1 MESTITKQQ
10 SITTQNTSI
19 SRECIKDFFNNVEYE
34 VKFLMDRWGF
44 DNLVDYVSDVANGQK
59 TQTKTKLISNFYEN
73 FLVKSL
79 TKYGYNVQGA
89 GENGYDIIIDDVKYE
104 VKLTLSNEDNWT
116 GNSFSKVK
124 VPNVILIKLDFDEN
138 CNIKD
143 CFFGILNMKHSKW
156 KGDTEKGNSG
166 FSTLVIVKEDIN
178 NLKVIFGNIKKN
190 RVNLGIIKENYRN
203 GEE

>member
-1 MESTITKQQ
+1 MTYTMITPEINTKQN
-10 SITTQNTSI
+10 ITI
-19 SRECIKDFFNNVEYE
+19 SRDCISDFFNRVEEE

-44 DNLVDYVSDVANGQK
+44 ENLEDYVSDVANGQK

-79 TKYGYNVQGA
+79 TDFGYNVQGA
-89 GENGYDIIIDDVKYE
+89 GEDGYDIIIDGVKYE
-104 VKLTLSNEDNWT
+104 VKLTLSDGNTWT

-124 VPNVILIKLDFDEN
+124 VPNVILIKLDFDDN

-166 FSTLVIVKEDIN
+166 FSTLAIVKEDIN

-203 GEE
+203 GN